1 MDLEH
6 VIQMRSRNYQVVT
19 AQVVTAMT
27 VALLLHG
34 CAGGETKSAYPD
46 TIGRGG
52 FYSDERPV
60 SIFGPGGL
68 SIFGGENNTLGA
80 GTPIPVNSFL
90 WRASLDTLSF
100 MPLISA
106 DPFGGVIITDW
117 FTPPESANERFKM
130 TVYILSRTLR
140 SDGLKVAVFRQIRDD
155 SGEWIDGEVGVGT
168 ARRLEDGILAR
179 ARELR
184 IAGLID

>member
-1 MDLEH
+1 
-6 VIQMRSRNYQVVT
+6 MRSRNYQVVA

-34 CAGGETKSAYPD
+34 CADAEDEYAYPES
-46 TIGRGG
+46 IGNKRI
-52 FYSDERPV
+52 YSDERPE
-60 SIFGPGGL
+60 SIFGPGGPFSL
-68 SIFGGENNTLGA
+68 GGESNTLGA

-130 TVYILSRTLR
+130 TVYILSRSLR

-184 IAGLID
+184 IAGLVD